1 MYKNCL
7 RYKRES
13 SCCIYESMTYKLQSY
28 FSFIYIYG
36 DDVNYIGVVAVGVML
51 LVIVV
56 RLWLVVMS
64 VVMVGRD
71 VGRGLVGRGRAWC
84 RGCGR
89 VGGSGQARCR

>member
-1 MYKNCL
+1 
-7 RYKRES
+7 
-13 SCCIYESMTYKLQSY
+13 
-28 FSFIYIYG
+28 
-36 DDVNYIGVVAVGVML
+36 ML

-84 RGCGR
+84 RGCGW